1 MSSPKPVEEKSSID
15 NGMEVNSSKWIGRK
29 IVKLAIASLLAL
41 AAAKYAPQLL
51 PAAIKDLAEIS
62 TSL

>member
-1 MSSPKPVEEKSSID
+1 MSSPNSPEEKSSD
-15 NGMEVNSSKWIGRK
+15 EHGLEVNTSKWVGRK
-29 IVKLAIASLLAL
+29 LVKLAVASLLAL